1 LLAIEITSSFS
12 VHDDVCAVSEKPEDK
27 QAKETCL
34 QLCFRV
40 GFEVAIMHC
49 GRHAVVG
56 NRSTPLWF
64 KANAAVATQ
73 GAFRE
78 RQQAPPP
85 PGGASKDGCHVRMLP
100 TS

>member
-1 LLAIEITSSFS
+1 
-12 VHDDVCAVSEKPEDK
+12 
-27 QAKETCL
+27 
-34 QLCFRV
+34 
-40 GFEVAIMHC
+40 VAIMHC
-49 GRHAVVG
+49 GSHAVVG